1 MRIPSRSTPKR
12 QASGKA
18 RRVRGKAVAV
28 VNRDNGFT
36 LLEVMV
42 ALLLLAII
50 MTTSV
55 SMLFVN
61 LKGWESLTSHGDAI
75 LHEHLIQKRV
85 ASMVQHLVPLVWLD
99 QNQRLLA
106 IKGESR
112 QLQFVSKSPQQYS
125 AGGLFEYLLVEERT
139 PQQGSSLVL
148 YFAPMDPKASAL
160 TLPEKGSRRVLI
172 SDLEAVEFSY
182 FGSKRDQKRADW
194 HDNWETTSAHY
205 PGLIGL
211 KIRSGGDEG
220 GIQESFFRIRQDY
233 PVAVRRPQ

>member
-1 MRIPSRSTPKR
+1 MTIPRRSIPTQ
-12 QASGKA
+12 QASGETGVA
-18 RRVRGKAVAV
+18 HGKAAAV
-28 VNRDNGFT
+28 VRRSSGFT

-85 ASMVQHLVPLVWLD
+85 ASMVQHIVPLVWRD

-106 IKGESR
+106 IKGEPS
-112 QLQFVSKSPQQYS
+112 QLQFISKSPQQYS

-148 YFAPMDPKASAL
+148 YFAPMDPKTSAL
-160 TLPEKGSRRVLI
+160 TLPENGARRVLM
-172 SDLEAVEFSY
+172 SGLQAVEFSY
-182 FGSKRDQKRADW
+182 FGNKRDQERADW
-194 HDNWETTSAHY
+194 HNSWEVNSAHY
-205 PGLIGL
+205 PALIGL
-211 KIRSGGDEG
+211 RILPDDDEG
-220 GIQESFFRIRQDY
+220 GIRESFFRIHQDY
-233 PVAVRRPQ
+233 PVVVRPRR